1 MAVQRSATQLLSDI
15 RTRVRRE
22 LGDPATDPAG
32 TTISTQLLTWQDTDI
47 DAAINDQL
55 IEMGTI
61 SRLLSTGDAL
71 LYTDLTLTDDTTSPG
86 IALPAGINSSA
97 IFKVTDTTG
106 TGLSASQPQKLQYL
120 SPDEIENYGSPDL
133 AGVIVGNV
141 YYTIIATATGQAIIV
156 RPLRTDHTIR
166 IWYVAPPLTATASGD
181 VVVFSETWREIIA
194 LGAAFKLLT
203 VNGEAPD
210 QLIVRMQL
218 QAALFRSAVSRQA
231 DTVRIKRVAGLYR
244 G

>member
-32 TTISTQLLTWQDTDI
+32 TAISTQLLTWQDTDI
-47 DAAINDQL
+47 DASINDQL

-71 LYTDLTLTDDTTSPG
+71 LYTDLTLTDDTSSPG
-86 IALPAGINSSA
+86 IALPTGINSSA

-106 TGLSASQPQKLQYL
+106 TGLASAQPQKLQYL
-120 SPDEIENYGSPDL
+120 SPDEIENHGSTDL
-133 AGVIVGNV
+133 AGSIAGNG
-141 YYTIIATATGQAIIV
+141 YYTIKATATGQAIIV
-156 RPLRTDHTIR
+156 RPLRVDHVVR

-181 VVVFSETWREIIA
+181 VIVFSETWRELIA

-203 VNGEAPD
+203 INGEAPD
-210 QLIVRMQL
+210 QLIIRMQL
-218 QAALFRSAVSRQA
+218 QQALFKSAISRQA

-244 G
+244 C

>member
-32 TTISTQLLTWQDTDI
+32 TTISTQLRAWQDDDI
-47 DAAINDQL
+47 DASINDQL

-61 SRLLSTGDAL
+61 SRLLSSGDAL

-106 TGLSASQPQKLQYL
+106 TGVASAQPQKLQYV
-120 SPDEIENYGSPDL
+120 SPDEIDSYGTTDL
-133 AGVIVGNV
+133 ATISFGNA
-141 YYTIIATATGQAIIV
+141 YYTLIATATGQAIVV
-156 RPLRTDHTIR
+156 RPSKVGHTIR
-166 IWYVAPPLTATASGD
+166 IWYIAPPLTATASGD
-181 VVVFSETWREIIA
+181 VVVFSETWRELIA

-203 VNGEAPD
+203 INGEAPD
-210 QLIVRMQL
+210 QLIIRMQL
-218 QAALFRSAVSRQA
+218 QAGLFRSAVSKQA

-244 G
+244 Y